1 MTEYLIIFST
11 IDGHTQKICKFISEI
26 LKNKGNVK
34 VISIGESETID
45 LSTYDCIIIGASIR
59 YGKHRSNVYSFIEKN
74 ILILESKITAF
85 FTVNVVA
92 RKKEKSDPET
102 NPYMK
107 KFIENVN
114 WTPNYLAVFAG
125 KIDFPK
131 LKLFDRYVIKFIMW
145 LTKGPTNTKECYD
158 FTDWEKVKSFA
169 EKM

>member
-11 IDGHTQKICKFISEI
+11 IDGHTQKICKFISKI

-74 ILILESKITAF
+74 ILILESKVTAF

-92 RKKEKSDPET
+92 RKKEKSDPKT

-107 KFIENVN
+107 KFI
-114 WTPNYLAVFAG
+114 
-125 KIDFPK
+125 
-131 LKLFDRYVIKFIMW
+131 
-145 LTKGPTNTKECYD
+145 
-158 FTDWEKVKSFA
+158 
-169 EKM
+169 